1 MIMPA
6 KAKYTARD
14 KWKMKKWYEVLA
26 PKAFG
31 EVSLGTT
38 PADDPDK
45 LIGRVVETT
54 LYDLTGDISQ
64 VHVKLYFQIV
74 SVEEG
79 KAYTRFKGHELA
91 RDYMKSLIRRKS
103 SKVQGIF
110 DVTTK
115 DEYVVRLTIAALTSF
130 RCKSSQRRA
139 IRRIIKDYIF
149 SKTPGLTMDEL
160 VNEILSGKISN
171 EIAELARKIYPIR
184 RVEVYKSKL
193 IMIPTEEGPK
203 PAVVVSPV
211 QLKSR

>member
-1 MIMPA
+1 MPA

-64 VHVKLYFQIV
+64 VHVKLYFQIA

-79 KAYTRFKGHELA
+79 RAYTRFRG
-91 RDYMKSLIRRKS
+91 MSLR
-103 SKVQGIF
+103 G
-110 DVTTK
+110 
-115 DEYVVRLTIAALTSF
+115 TI
-130 RCKSSQRRA
+130 
-139 IRRIIKDYIF
+139 
-149 SKTPGLTMDEL
+149 
-160 VNEILSGKISN
+160 
-171 EIAELARKIYPIR
+171 
-184 RVEVYKSKL
+184 
-193 IMIPTEEGPK
+193 
-203 PAVVVSPV
+203 
-211 QLKSR
+211 